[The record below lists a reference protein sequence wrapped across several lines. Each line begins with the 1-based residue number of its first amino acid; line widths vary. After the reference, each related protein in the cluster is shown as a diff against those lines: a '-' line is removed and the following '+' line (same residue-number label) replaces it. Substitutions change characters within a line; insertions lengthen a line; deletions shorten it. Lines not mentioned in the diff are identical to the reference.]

1 MFWLSLI
8 VLPLL
13 VAPFRGYN
21 FFILDEGLIYMATG
35 GPRFNYL
42 NFFYFL
48 IGLLCLILVIF
59 SLIPI
64 TIMVLGWGY
73 QPERLQASNYLVLYT
88 VGARLPLLVIICMMH
103 FFNGH
108 TSLYLSLWG
117 VVSFYNLRVWWVL
130 LIFAFLVKTPLYF
143 FHLWLPKAHVEA
155 PVAGSMILAGS
166 ISSRVCCLLTSVAV
180 WGGVVCRL
188 ICLRQTDIKSLIA
201 YSSVTHMGVIG
212 ALIIIISHGLV
223 SSSMFLGAYII
234 MSANMGVPP
243 TINLQREIIL
253 VARVVRVSKGF
264 ILPISLA
271 LFFSAAYRLLLYSST
286 QNGGLRGLSFFFFEL
301 SYRDLVAIFLH
312 LVPAYILIVNGDL
325 LIN

>member
-1 MFWLSLI
+1 MLKILFPLGCILLFYGKRFNLVSVRLMFWLSLI

-13 VAPFRGYN
+13 VAPFRGYS
-21 FFILDEGLIYMATG
+21 FFILDELRVVILLLSFWIRGLIYMATG

-48 IGLLCLILVIF
+48 IGLLCLILVIVFTCRRIISFYIFFEF

-155 PVAGSMILAGS
+155 PVAGSMILAGVLLKLGGYGIIRVVRLFQS

-201 YSSVTHMGVIG
+201 YSSVTHMGVI
-212 ALIIIISHGLV
+212 V
-223 SSSMFLGAYII
+223 
-234 MSANMGVPP
+234 
-243 TINLQREIIL
+243 
-253 VARVVRVSKGF
+253 
-264 ILPISLA
+264 
-271 LFFSAAYRLLLYSST
+271 
-286 QNGGLRGLSFFFFEL
+286 GGLMRNT
-301 SYRDLVAIFLH
+301 V
-312 LVPAYILIVNGDL
+312 
-325 LIN
+325 